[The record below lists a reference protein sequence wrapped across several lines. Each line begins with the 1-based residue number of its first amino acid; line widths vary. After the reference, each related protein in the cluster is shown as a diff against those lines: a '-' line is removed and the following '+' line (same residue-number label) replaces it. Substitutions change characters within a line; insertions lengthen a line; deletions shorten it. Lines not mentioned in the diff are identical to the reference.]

1 LARCLIIGCGC
12 RGRALASGLLE
23 RGHTVRGTSRNASTR
38 AEIESAGAEA
48 VAGDPDRISTLVPAL
63 DHVSVACVLL
73 GTATGSDEE
82 LTALHGTRLEM
93 LVERM
98 LDTTVRGILYEA
110 SGSVA
115 AALLQAGAERVR
127 AACERSLI
135 PNVMLDSAP
144 SDHALWL
151 RDALA
156 GVEQL
161 LSA

>member
-1 LARCLIIGCGC
+1 
-12 RGRALASGLLE
+12 
-23 RGHTVRGTSRNASTR
+23 VRGTSRSASTR
-38 AEIESAGAEA
+38 AAIESVGAEA

-73 GTATGSDEE
+73 GTASGSPEE
-82 LTALHGTRLEM
+82 LSALHGTRLEM

-110 SGSVA
+110 SGSVDP
-115 AALLQAGAERVR
+115 ALLRAGSERVR
-127 AACERSLI
+127 AACDRSLI
-135 PNVMLDSAP
+135 PTVLLDSDP
-144 SDHALWL
+144 SDRALWM

-161 LSA
+161 LNA